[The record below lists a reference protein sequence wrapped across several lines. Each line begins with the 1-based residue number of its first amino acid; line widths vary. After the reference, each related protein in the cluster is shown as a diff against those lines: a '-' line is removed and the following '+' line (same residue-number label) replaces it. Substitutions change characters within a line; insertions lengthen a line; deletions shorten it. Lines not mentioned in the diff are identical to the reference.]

1 MTTARAARIRTRVAV
16 IAASL
21 VTLNSIVVLIG
32 WAAGWS
38 IFLTPSPDFIP
49 MAPTTALAFLALSA
63 ALGARMLAPRGSAV
77 RNAGTALGWLVA
89 SMAIVNIVVPTLLD
103 QALGGST
110 GQFGRVPLGV
120 MSPVTAAALV
130 PLALAI
136 AAIRPRPHYAAAGT
150 IPVALPTGLSLLL
163 LGTATV
169 LAVGP
174 NVWPLEPL
182 VGDGPRARMLRSFLP
197 ATAAL
202 VVLIGF
208 LDARFAGYFGLD
220 RVLIASWLAV
230 LGAALTTLLVSRLS
244 RTIGDDIDRA
254 YAERHRAELRFRT
267 MFEQGIAG
275 VSTTRM

>member
-130 PLALAI
+130 PLAPASAAIGPGPDYGGAIAPGGSPGQFGRVPLGVMSPVTAAALVPLALAI
-136 AAIRPRPHYAAAGT
+136 APIGPRPNYAG
-150 IPVALPTGLSLLL
+150 AL
-163 LGTATV
+163 
-169 LAVGP
+169 
-174 NVWPLEPL
+174 
-182 VGDGPRARMLRSFLP
+182 
-197 ATAAL
+197 AAL
-202 VVLIGF
+202 
-208 LDARFAGYFGLD
+208 
-220 RVLIASWLAV
+220 ASA
-230 LGAALTTLLVSRLS
+230 S
-244 RTIGDDIDRA
+244 
-254 YAERHRAELRFRT
+254 
-267 MFEQGIAG
+267 
-275 VSTTRM
+275 